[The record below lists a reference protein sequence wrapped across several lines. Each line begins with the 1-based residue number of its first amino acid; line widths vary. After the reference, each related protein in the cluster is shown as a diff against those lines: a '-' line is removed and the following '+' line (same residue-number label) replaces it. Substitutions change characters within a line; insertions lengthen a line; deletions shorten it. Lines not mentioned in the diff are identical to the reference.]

1 MIRRLKSAG
10 SLIMDLLYPDISAC
24 IYCGS
29 ENADAVSKLCADCAA
44 EEEVQKLGR
53 IEVKGYDCYAYM
65 SFCELSRNAVHR
77 LKYGEETWLAQKMG
91 DKMFKL
97 LNEKRA
103 KFDTLTYVPLHKSRQ
118 RSRGYNQSEHLA
130 ERIAELYGIE
140 CEALLDRIR
149 NTKSQTTQSAAGRI
163 ANVAGAFKLRE
174 GVDVRGRRIA
184 IVDDIITT
192 GATILECASVLEAA
206 GAAEM
211 ILVCFA
217 KPTPEEE

>member
-1 MIRRLKSAG
+1 
-10 SLIMDLLYPDISAC
+10 
-24 IYCGS
+24 
-29 ENADAVSKLCADCAA
+29 
-44 EEEVQKLGR
+44 
-53 IEVKGYDCYAYM
+53 
-65 SFCELSRNAVHR
+65 
-77 LKYGEETWLAQKMG
+77 MG

-206 GAAEM
+206 GAVEI